1 MLGTF
6 LDICHYFPNIKYVA
20 INTIWGS
27 KFVSGTS
34 FYAFLILSP
43 PAHNITKHTSAH
55 LKILVRVFCQNKES
69 KLSANIFH
77 QKNILMKQNVILKVF
92 LWHSQQQLQKLF
104 SKDIEMKTRDVSHK
118 YY

>member
-1 MLGTF
+1 MLKQILGAQVCHQLGTSIE
-6 LDICHYFPNIKYVA
+6 DVGV
-20 INTIWGS
+20 NT
-27 KFVSGTS
+27 VLNTR
-34 FYAFLILSP
+34 A
-43 PAHNITKHTSAH
+43 AHNMTKHTSAH

-77 QKNILMKQNVILKVF
+77 QKNILMKQGVILKVF

-104 SKDIEMKTRDVSHK
+104 SKDIEMKTHDVSHK

>member
-1 MLGTF
+1 MLKQILGAQVCHQLGTSIE
-6 LDICHYFPNIKYVA
+6 DVGV
-20 INTIWGS
+20 NT
-27 KFVSGTS
+27 VLNTR
-34 FYAFLILSP
+34 A
-43 PAHNITKHTSAH
+43 AHDMTKHTSAH

-77 QKNILMKQNVILKVF
+77 QKNILMKQGVILKVF

-104 SKDIEMKTRDVSHK
+104 SKDIEMKTHDVSHK